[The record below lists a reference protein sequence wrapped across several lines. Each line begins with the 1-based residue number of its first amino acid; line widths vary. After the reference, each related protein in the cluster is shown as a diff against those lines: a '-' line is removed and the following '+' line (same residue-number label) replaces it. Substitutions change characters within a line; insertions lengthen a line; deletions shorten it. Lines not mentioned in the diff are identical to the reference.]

1 MKIGFVIN
9 PIAGLGGSVGLKGT
23 DGKRC
28 AEAKN
33 RGAVSHVFE
42 RASEALECAG
52 DLMDSEFQ
60 TAGGSMGE
68 DVLRKFTSH
77 ITVTYTPKDNSDNED
92 TKAACKTFK
101 DIDLLIFVGGD
112 GTARDIMD
120 ARQDVPV
127 LGIPAGVKMHSS
139 VFANTPK
146 EAGDLLRMILIGGF
160 KIRSAE
166 IMDVDENAL
175 DEDRMSASLYGYLPS
190 IEENDFMQSSKTM
203 SYGASDEEMKKSLA
217 EFFVADMEKG
227 VLYILGTGSTV
238 EAVGRKLGIDKTMLG
253 VDIVFNGT
261 MLGKDLSEKEILTTL
276 DKHPKA
282 KIVVTPIGSQG
293 FIFGRGNQQISAKVI
308 RRVGVENVIVIATP
322 AKLNEIKCIKVDTGD
337 LELDAMFKC
346 YMQIDAH
353 SKEEHVVKIEEE

>member
-1 MKIGFVIN
+1 MKIGYVIN

-28 AEAKN
+28 VEAKN
-33 RGAVSHVFE
+33 RGAVSHVFK
-42 RASEALECAG
+42 RASEAFECAG

-60 TAGGSMGE
+60 TAGGPMGE
-68 DVLRKFTSH
+68 DILKKFTSRVK
-77 ITVTYTPKDNSDNED
+77 VTYIPKDDSDNDD

-160 KIRSAE
+160 KIKSAE

-217 EFFVADMEKG
+217 EFFVADMEKD

-253 VDIVFNGT
+253 VDIVYNGT
-261 MLGKDLSEKEILTTL
+261 MLGKDLSENEILAAL
-276 DKHPKA
+276 DKYPRA
-282 KIVVTPIGSQG
+282 RIVVTPIGSQG

-308 RRVGVENVIVIATP
+308 RRVGIENVIVIATP

-353 SKEEHVVKIEEE
+353 SKEKHIMKIEEE

>member
-28 AEAKN
+28 IEAKN
-33 RGAVSHVFE
+33 RGAVSHVSE
-42 RASEALECAG
+42 RALEAFECAG

-60 TAGGSMGE
+60 TAGGQMGE

-77 ITVTYTPKDNSDNED
+77 VQVTYTPKDSSDSED

-101 DIDLLIFVGGD
+101 DIDLLIFAGGD

-120 ARQDVPV
+120 ARQDIPV

-160 KIRSAE
+160 KVRTAE
-166 IMDVDENAL
+166 VMDVDENAL

-217 EFFVADMEKG
+217 EFFVADMKKD

-238 EAVGRKLGIDKTMLG
+238 EAVGQKLGIDKTMLG
-253 VDIVFNGT
+253 VDTVYNGT
-261 MLGKDLSEKEILTTL
+261 MLGKDLSEKEILAAL
-276 DKHPKA
+276 DMFQKA

-293 FIFGRGNQQISAKVI
+293 FIFGRGNQQISAEVI

-322 AKLNEIKCIKVDTGD
+322 AKLSEIKCIKVDTGD

-346 YMQIDAH
+346 YLQIDAH
-353 SKEEHVVKIEEE
+353 SKEEHVVKLEEE